1 MYRTSNFYYVE
12 INFLSGD
19 LENYNL
25 LQYEIYSYL
34 SLTPIKIKKKNYD
47 HFTIISIHN
56 ITLEKFYH
64 RLEESSENAK
74 NIKIQ
79 IIIENPIK

>member
-1 MYRTSNFYYVE
+1 M
-12 INFLSGD
+12 
-19 LENYNL
+19 
-25 LQYEIYSYL
+25 
-34 SLTPIKIKKKNYD
+34 IKIFYD
-47 HFTIISIHN
+47 YFKVISIHN

>member
-1 MYRTSNFYYVE
+1 M
-12 INFLSGD
+12 
-19 LENYNL
+19 
-25 LQYEIYSYL
+25 
-34 SLTPIKIKKKNYD
+34 IKIFYD
-47 HFTIISIHN
+47 YFKVISIHN

-79 IIIENPIK
+79 IIIEYPIK

>member
-1 MYRTSNFYYVE
+1 MHRTSNFYYVE

-34 SLTPIKIKKKNYD
+34 SLTPIKIKIFYD
-47 HFTIISIHN
+47 FFKVISIHN

>member
-1 MYRTSNFYYVE
+1 MHRTSNFYYVE

-19 LENYNL
+19 LANYNL

-34 SLTPIKIKKKNYD
+34 SLTPIKIKFFYD
-47 HFTIISIHN
+47 FFKVISIHN
-56 ITLEKFYH
+56 IPLEKFYH

-79 IIIENPIK
+79 IIIEYPIK